1 MPIGAGPECED
12 FTGSARTPASCS
24 LRVLLLED
32 SVQDADIIQ
41 QELDRAGFDIDCQRV
56 ETEADF
62 RSALDTNPN
71 LIIAD
76 YQLPQFDG
84 LRALKLMQGLGRQ
97 IPFLLVSGS
106 LSQEVVVEALHC
118 GAADFLHKNRLN
130 RLGTAVVRALA
141 ERQLR
146 EQKGRLDHQ
155 LRLQD
160 QALQASANAIVI
172 TDADGAIEWVNPAFT
187 RLTGY
192 TWDEAIGQ
200 NPRLLKSGHQP
211 PELYTEMW
219 KTILAGESW
228 KGEVVNRRKDG
239 GFYIEEMTITP
250 VRNGG
255 GQICHF
261 VAVKEDVTA
270 RRAAEQA
277 LRESEE
283 RYRLLVEQQSEGL
296 GILDLEDRFDF
307 ANPAAE
313 TIFGVGQG
321 ELAGRSLRDFL
332 SPDQLAE
339 LNSLPRLRPDGELS
353 AFELEITQPGGQ
365 RRVLLV
371 TVKPQPDNHGK
382 PKSAFV
388 IFRDVTERKHAQMV
402 VAQSELRLR
411 HVWENAVVGMRLT
424 DAAGQLVLVN
434 PAYCQL
440 VGKPREALEGQCLS
454 TVYQPAQRETVLR
467 DYAQRFVQGKDN
479 DYRPAEVVFWDG
491 KWASLETS
499 EAFLRIPG
507 EPPLLLTVIR
517 DVTERAHA
525 ERRSQVFARLAEQL
539 SAVTTAEAA
548 AQVIVDAADEL
559 FGWDACYLH
568 LYDETTD
575 TLQHVLRMD
584 TVDGKKRHIDRLPS
598 DTKPGGLFRRV
609 LQEGKLLVLRETG
622 EPEPRDTTR
631 FGDTKR
637 LSASLMLVPI
647 REAQKVLGVLSIQSY
662 RTKAYDAAN
671 LDTLQ
676 ALADF
681 CAAALQRIHAQE
693 SVIGERQRAEEA
705 LRSSVQFVRATLD
718 ALSAHVCVLDE
729 RGVVIAVNRAWRQ
742 FAHNNPPAPAHA
754 FEGANYL
761 EICDRATGVSAAGAR
776 EFAEG
781 IRTVLRGEREEFVA
795 EYACPSPAEQR
806 CFLGRVTR
814 FRRGDAVRV
823 VVAHE
828 NITER
833 KLAELSLQRSEEHFR
848 SLIENAVDLII
859 EADASGRVQYASPS
873 AFRLLGYEPL
883 ALAGRNAL
891 EFVHPDDAPAAL
903 ESLTKLV
910 QTRNRSPFNTFR
922 IRHADGS
929 WRMLEAT
936 GQTHTDENGTQVIV
950 NARDVTERR
959 QMEDAL
965 RESEQRFREFAE
977 NIEAVFWQGEP
988 GSAYPTYVSPAYEK
1002 IWGRSREALRVS
1014 PTDWLEAVHPEDRE
1028 RVATA
1033 IREQRFARDEA
1044 EVCRIVQP
1052 DGRIRWIRARAFEV
1066 RDAQGQVRRVVG
1078 VAHDITEQRDLE
1090 HQLRQAQKLESIG
1103 QLTAG
1108 VAHDFNNILAVVQG
1122 HADLLLMDTPAGSAS
1137 ADSLRQIALAAKRAS
1152 NLTRQLLMFSRKQAM
1167 RAEPVALDGVIT
1179 QMAKML
1185 KRVLGE
1191 HIALSFDCQVPELQ
1205 VEADV
1210 GMMEQTI
1217 MNLSVNARDA
1227 MPGGGRLNIA
1237 TRLLEIDTNYWK
1249 QHPESKIGK
1258 HLCLSVADNG
1268 DGIPP
1273 EVLPHIFEPFFTTKE
1288 VGRGTGL
1295 GLATVYGIVK
1305 QHRGWIEVDTAV
1317 GCGTTFKIYLPIIES
1332 SRPSNTT
1339 TRSPWL
1345 AKSGSGTILL
1355 VEDEPGL
1362 RTVASVILRRAGYT
1376 VITARSG
1383 PEALTLAADRLPHI
1397 NLLLTDM
1404 VMPDGMSGR
1413 QLAEELDK
1421 QRPGLKVLYTSGYS
1435 SELND
1440 TSFRL
1445 RKGLQFLPK
1454 PYDAQTLCAAVA
1466 RCLHPEKD
1474 EH

>member
-1 MPIGAGPECED
+1 MPIATDTEGGE
-12 FTGSARTPASCS
+12 FHQSVQTPLPHS

-32 SVQDADIIQ
+32 CAQDAEIIQ
-41 QELDRAGFDIDCQRV
+41 HELRRAGFTFHCQRV

-62 RSALDTNPN
+62 RSALDTNPD
-71 LIIAD
+71 LVIAD
-76 YQLPQFDG
+76 YRLPQFDG
-84 LRALKLMQGLGRQ
+84 LRALELMQRLGRE

-106 LSQEVVVEALHC
+106 LSQEVVVEALRR
-118 GAADFLHKNRLN
+118 GVADCLNKNRLH
-130 RLGTAVVRALA
+130 RLGTAVARALA

-146 EQKGRLDHQ
+146 EQKRLLDHQ
-155 LRLQD
+155 LHLQD

-172 TDADGAIEWVNPAFT
+172 TDAEGAIEWVNPAFT

-192 TWDEAIGQ
+192 TREEAIGQ

-211 PELYTEMW
+211 PELYAEMW
-219 KTILAGESW
+219 KTILAGEVW

-239 GFYIEEMTITP
+239 GFYVEEMTITP
-250 VRNGG
+250 VRNGD
-255 GQICHF
+255 GQIRHF

-296 GILDLEDRFDF
+296 GILDLEDHFEF

-313 TIFGVGQG
+313 TIFGVGRG
-321 ELAGRSLRDFL
+321 ELVGRSLRDFL
-332 SPDQLAE
+332 APDQLAE
-339 LNSLPRLRPDGELS
+339 LRALPRLRPDGETS
-353 AFELEITQPGGQ
+353 AFELEITQPSGG
-365 RRVLLV
+365 RRILLV
-371 TVKPQPDNHGK
+371 TVKPQSDDQGK
-382 PKSAFV
+382 PSSAFV

-411 HVWENAVVGMRLT
+411 HVWENALVGMRLT
-424 DAAGQLVLVN
+424 DAAGRMVLVN

-440 VGKPREALEGQCLS
+440 VGKPREALEGQCFS
-454 TVYQPAQRETVLR
+454 TVFQPAQRETILR
-467 DYAQRFVQGKDN
+467 DYVQRFARGGAAES
-479 DYRPAEVVFWDG
+479 RPAEVVFWNG

-499 EAFLRIPG
+499 EAFLQIPG
-507 EPPLLLTVIR
+507 EPALLLTVIR
-517 DVTERAHA
+517 DVTERTRA
-525 ERRSQVFARLAEQL
+525 ERRSQVFAKLAEQL
-539 SAVTTAEAA
+539 SAATTAEAA

-568 LYDETTD
+568 LYDQAND
-575 TLQHVLRMD
+575 RLLHVLRMD
-584 TVDGKKRHIDRLPS
+584 TIEGRKCHTERLPS

-609 LQEGKLLVLRETG
+609 LEKGKLLVLRQPG
-622 EPEPRDTTR
+622 DPEPCDTTR
-631 FGDTKR
+631 FGDTQR

-662 RTKAYDAAN
+662 RSKAYDAAG
-671 LDTLQ
+671 LATLQ

-681 CAAALQRIHAQE
+681 CAGALQRIRAQE
-693 SVIGERQRAEEA
+693 SLIGERQRAEEA
-705 LRSSVQFVRATLD
+705 LRSSVEFVRATLD

-742 FAHNNPPAPAHA
+742 FAQNNPPAPAHA

-761 EICDRATGVSAAGAR
+761 EICDRATGASAEGAR
-776 EFAEG
+776 AFADG
-781 IRTVLRGEREEFVA
+781 IRAVLRGECEEFMA
-795 EYACPSPAEQR
+795 EYACPAPAEPR
-806 CFLGRVTR
+806 WFLGRVTR
-814 FRRGDAVRV
+814 FRRGAAMRV

-833 KLAELSLQRSEEHFR
+833 KLAELSLQRREEHFR
-848 SLIENAVDLII
+848 CLIENAADLIL
-859 EADASGRVQYASPS
+859 EVDAAGRVQYASPS
-873 AFRLLGYEPL
+873 AFRLLGYPPS
-883 ALAGRNAL
+883 ALAGRNTL
-891 EFVHPDDAPAAL
+891 EFIHEEDVSAAR
-903 ESLTKLV
+903 ESLTKVV

-922 IRHADGS
+922 IRHANGS

-936 GQTHTDENGTQVIV
+936 GQTHTDEHGTRVIV

-959 QMEDAL
+959 LMEAAL

-977 NIEAVFWQGEP
+977 YIEAVFWQGEP
-988 GSAYPTYVSPAYEK
+988 GSTHPTYVSPAYEK
-1002 IWGRSREALRVS
+1002 VWGRSREALRTS
-1014 PTDWLEAVHPEDRE
+1014 PGEWLEAVHPEDRE
-1028 RVATA
+1028 RISKA

-1044 EVCRIVQP
+1044 EVCRIVRP
-1052 DGRIRWIRARAFEV
+1052 DGGIRWIRARAFEV

-1078 VAHDITEQRDLE
+1078 VAQDITEQHELE
-1090 HQLRQAQKLESIG
+1090 NQLRQAQKLESIG

-1122 HADLLLMDTPAGSAS
+1122 HADLLLMDAPADSAS

-1152 NLTRQLLMFSRKQAM
+1152 NLTRQLLMFSRKQAL
-1167 RAEPVALDGVIT
+1167 RAEAVALDGVIT

-1185 KRVLGE
+1185 KRILGE
-1191 HIALSFDCQVPELQ
+1191 HIALSFDCQVPESQ

-1210 GMMEQTI
+1210 GMLEQTI

-1227 MPGGGRLNIA
+1227 MPGGGRLHIA
-1237 TRLLEIDTNYWK
+1237 TRLVEIDNDYWK
-1249 QHPESKIGK
+1249 QHPESRIGS
-1258 HLCLSVADNG
+1258 HLCLSVADTG
-1268 DGIPP
+1268 SGIPP
-1273 EVLPHIFEPFFTTKE
+1273 EILPRVFEPFFTTKE

-1305 QHRGWIEVDTAV
+1305 QHHGWIEVDTAV
-1317 GCGTTFKIYLPIIES
+1317 GRGTTFKIYLPILES
-1332 SRPSNTT
+1332 SGRSNATA
-1339 TRSPWL
+1339 RSPWL

-1355 VEDEPGL
+1355 VEDETGL
-1362 RTVASVILRRAGYT
+1362 RSVASVILRRAGYT
-1376 VITARSG
+1376 VITAGSG
-1383 PEALTLAADRLPHI
+1383 PEALTLAADNLPHI
-1397 NLLLTDM
+1397 DLLLTDM

-1413 QLAEELDK
+1413 QLAERLDK
-1421 QRPGLKVLYTSGYS
+1421 QQPGLKVLYTSGYS

-1445 RKGLQFLPK
+1445 RQGLQFLPK
-1454 PYDAQTLCAAVA
+1454 PYDAQALCAAVA
-1466 RCLHPEKD
+1466 RCLHPGKD
-1474 EH
+1474 